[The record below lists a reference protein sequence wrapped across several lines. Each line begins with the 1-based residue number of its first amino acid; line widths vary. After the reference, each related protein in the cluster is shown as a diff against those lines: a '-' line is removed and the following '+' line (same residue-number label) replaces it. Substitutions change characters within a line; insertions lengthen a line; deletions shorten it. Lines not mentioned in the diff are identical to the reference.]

1 MMFDFLK
8 IFRQVRFMCRIHTE
22 WESPKCNRFAPKI
35 VTQTHEL
42 YIHTLHITHEEQ
54 YIICCSVYVKQSQFI
69 RHSIIRFF
77 ESFFSLFSNKAHNR
91 YCDGMGRITQWSSLW
106 CSLVTSS
113 NVHMKWKPTIAP
125 TFLSVLCC
133 VFIHGH
139 THTRY
144 IFCLLAIYHQKRCEM
159 CIQAIGFRPEKKR
172 MRIKVK
178 DGEVTTQQAKGR
190 GESVTKK
197 RKRKDIKIYEVNN
210 WSIWV

>member
-1 MMFDFLK
+1 MSYSHWVRITEMQSLRTQNSHTNAWTIYTHVTHYTRRAVHYMLFGVCQTIPIHQTFDYS
-8 IFRQVRFMCRIHTE
+8 IFC
-22 WESPKCNRFAPKI
+22 
-35 VTQTHEL
+35 
-42 YIHTLHITHEEQ
+42 
-54 YIICCSVYVKQSQFI
+54 
-69 RHSIIRFF
+69 
-77 ESFFSLFSNKAHNR
+77 ESFFSLFSNNAHNR

-113 NVHMKWKPTIAP
+113 NVRMKWKPTIAP

-178 DGEVTTQQAKGR
+178 DGEGTTQQAKGR